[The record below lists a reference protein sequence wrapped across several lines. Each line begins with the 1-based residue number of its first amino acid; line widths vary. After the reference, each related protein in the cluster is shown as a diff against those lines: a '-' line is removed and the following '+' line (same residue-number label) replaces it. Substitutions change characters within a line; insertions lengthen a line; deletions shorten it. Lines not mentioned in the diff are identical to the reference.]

1 MNAIAIA
8 NLTIAFTS
16 ELLIGMVYQERT
28 TNWPSGMPHTLVDAS
43 FNKYIPQ
50 YLVSKIKLRRAL
62 NAVSM
67 NKEEDP
73 VDLFEAIRGIE

>member
-28 TNWPSGMPHTLVDAS
+28 TNWPSGLEHMVMDAL
-43 FNKYIPQ
+43 FKKIVPQ
-50 YLVSKIKLRRAL
+50 DLVSKVELRRAL
-62 NAVSM
+62 NAVNM
-67 NKEEDP
+67 KK
-73 VDLFEAIRGIE
+73 